1 MVRSNPSKYLERRF
15 NVLHLGCNKHHSDI
29 SGSPDRHSQ
38 LELGG
43 NRITMSQRVQITDR
57 AGAFRFYTTEDLG
70 PQQSLTP
77 EGFLLCENVPIA
89 RTGAQLYSSEEIPV
103 EGVGGRVTV
112 HRDPADVFRPETIA
126 SFEGKSVTLDHP
138 DDWVVP
144 GNWKELTHGFAQN
157 VRRGEN
163 GQEDL
168 LVADLLI
175 TDQAAITRVRG
186 GLREVSC
193 GYDADYEQTA
203 PGVGYQRNIVGN
215 HVALVE
221 RGRAG
226 PRCAIKDKE
235 PEMAKPKKFIDRF
248 LAALKLS
255 DADAEEFKKELTED
269 DDEEKDKGGK
279 TSDAAIASLTKTV
292 DSLAKT
298 VDALVKAQS
307 KDSDPDDKDDKKKT
321 EDDELDPDNMTADMI
336 LTAETAGKI
345 DIGKTWTGKVGDSL
359 REIASAAEIICPGF
373 TMPTTDSVKSLGAG
387 LKLQTRILG
396 SEGAQQYVAPL
407 LAGRSLDSLKA
418 SEIRSVF
425 NGAAAMAR
433 HMNNSQAVR
442 SSSVKTSDFG
452 KAPPKIA
459 DINKA
464 QSEYWAKRGSGY

>member
-1 MVRSNPSKYLERRF
+1 M
-15 NVLHLGCNKHHSDI
+15 
-29 SGSPDRHSQ
+29 
-38 LELGG
+38 
-43 NRITMSQRVQITDR
+43 TQRVKVTDK
-57 AGAFRFYTTEDLG
+57 AGSFRFYTTETLG

-89 RTGAQLYSSEEIPV
+89 RTGTQLYSSEEIPV
-103 EGVGGRVTV
+103 EGIGGRVTV

-138 DDWVVP
+138 DDWVAP
-144 GNWKELTHGFAQN
+144 GNWKELTHGVTQN

-168 LVADLLI
+168 LIADLLI

-235 PEMAKPKKFIDRF
+235 PEMAAKGKKFIDRF

-255 DADAEEFKKELTED
+255 DADAEEFKKELTG
-269 DDEEKDKGGK
+269 DEEPDEDKPTK
-279 TSDAAIASLTKTV
+279 TGDAALASLTKTV

-298 VDALVKAQS
+298 VDALVKGMA
-307 KDSDPDDKDDKKKT
+307 KDADDEPKPKEKTDDG
-321 EDDELDPDNMTADMI
+321 ELDPDGMTADMI

-345 DIGKTWTGKVGDSL
+345 DIGKTWTGKVGDSM
-359 REIASAAEIICPGF
+359 RDIASGAEIICPGF
-373 TMPTTDSVKSLGAG
+373 SMPTTDSVQSLGAC
-387 LKLQTRILG
+387 LKLQTRILA
-396 SEGAQQYVAPL
+396 SEGAQKYVAPL

-418 SEIRSVF
+418 ADIRSVF
-425 NGAAAMAR
+425 AGAVAMAR
-433 HMNNSQAVR
+433 QMNNSGAGR
-442 SSSVKTSDFG
+442 IGAAKTTDFG
-452 KAPPKIA
+452 KAPPNIA
-459 DINKA
+459 EINKA
-464 QSEYWAKRGSGY
+464 QAEYWVKRGSGF